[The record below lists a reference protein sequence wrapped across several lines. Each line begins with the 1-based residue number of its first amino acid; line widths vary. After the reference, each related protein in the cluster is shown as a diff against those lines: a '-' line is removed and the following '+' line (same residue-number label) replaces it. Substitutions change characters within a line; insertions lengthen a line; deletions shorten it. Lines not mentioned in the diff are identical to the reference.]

1 MELTKNGD
9 YVAEADKVVGQLK
22 RNRSDRIILTTS
34 KIRKMLSMTA
44 DIYNEAKL
52 LPKQGKIN
60 NALRDRLQYL
70 KIQIVYEYGRDTDR
84 DAPVK
89 DFIDKAKL
97 LDLLGQV
104 QDSNEKLQ
112 IFCHYMEALVAYHRY
127 YGGSDK

>member
-1 MELTKNGD
+1 MELTKNWD

-22 RNRSDRIILTTS
+22 RNRSERIILTTS

-52 LPKQGKIN
+52 LPKQGKISD
-60 NALRDRLQYL
+60 ALRDRLQYL
-70 KIQIVYEYGRDTDR
+70 KIQIVYEYGRDTER

>member
-1 MELTKNGD
+1 MELTKNWD